1 MFNKLTNLQLPATWI
16 GNLPER
22 AEQKLAPPVAINRT
36 LIDGAV
42 LVCDAWGA
50 FITETERQEWG
61 KAMLVGYGV
70 GLCLSSR
77 CQIET
82 IFGRRGDTAT
92 TRQAMQE
99 LLERLLLPTGQGNHF
114 TAVFFELAIPD
125 AHVWGVAGVWVS
137 HRRAA

>member
-1 MFNKLTNLQLPATWI
+1 MFNKLTNLQLPATWA

-22 AEQKLAPPVAINRT
+22 EGQKLAPPVAINRT
-36 LIDGAV
+36 IIDAAV

-50 FITETERQEWG
+50 FMTETERQEWG
-61 KAMLVGYGV
+61 KAMLLGYGV
-70 GLCLSSR
+70 GMWLSPR

-82 IFGRRGDTAT
+82 ILGRRGDIAT
-92 TRQAMQE
+92 TQQAMQE
-99 LLERLLLPTGQGNHF
+99 LLERLLLSTGQRDHF